1 MEAATVGRIL
11 VSAKIENN
19 YDLENLAR
27 GLVSNEEVRRI
38 EVEDARIDTGAT
50 YLAMPKHMI
59 DQLGFRKLRTSLA
72 KTAAGTASFG
82 VYGPARLTVQ
92 GRECIIEVSELADDC
107 PVLVGVIP
115 LELLDFVVGP
125 QGQRLIGNPDHGG
138 EWMIDMY
145 LHAVDKS
152 F

>member
-1 MEAATVGRIL
+1 MVP
-11 VSAKIENN
+11 AKIENN
-19 YDLENLAR
+19 YDLENLAS
-27 GLVSNEEVRRI
+27 GLLTEEEVRRV
-38 EVEDARIDTGAT
+38 EVEDARVDTGAT
-50 YLAMPKHMI
+50 YLAMPKHLI

-72 KTAAGTASFG
+72 NTAAGTAPIG
-82 VYGPARLTVQ
+82 IYGPARLTVQ
-92 GRECIIEVSELADDC
+92 GRDCILEVSELADDC

-115 LELLDFVVGP
+115 LELLDFVVDP
-125 QGQRLIGNPDHGG
+125 KGQRLIGNPDHGG